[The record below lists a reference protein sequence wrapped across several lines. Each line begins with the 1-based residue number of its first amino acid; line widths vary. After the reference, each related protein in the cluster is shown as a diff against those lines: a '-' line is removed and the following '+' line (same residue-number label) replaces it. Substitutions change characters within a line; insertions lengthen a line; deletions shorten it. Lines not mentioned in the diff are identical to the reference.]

1 MDEIRAGTLVYIDT
15 NVFVYFIEAAPGFYP
30 GVKSLFERIAA
41 VGATILTNELTLAE
55 CIYLPSRESDHE
67 LVELYQTLFDG
78 SSDVKM
84 LPLNGAL
91 ASRAALAGGV
101 LGLKLMDA
109 IHYLSALEAGCDV
122 FVTGDGAFKSGPS
135 MTVIKVAS

>member
-1 MDEIRAGTLVYIDT
+1 MDEIQAGLLVYIDT
-15 NVFVYFIEAAPGFYP
+15 NVFVYFIETTPGFYP
-30 GVKSLFERIAA
+30 SVRALFERIAA
-41 VGATILTNELTLAE
+41 VGATILTSELTLAE

-109 IHYLSALEAGCDV
+109 IHYVSALEAGCDV
-122 FVTGDGAFKSGPS
+122 FVSGDGSFKSGPA